1 MFSDVSLCRSSR
13 FQASAQCSF
22 PAQSTESSL
31 QHIVRQP
38 NCSAHR
44 GQLPLAHPA
53 LSPPAGPQRQRHRWG
68 TNRQL
73 VTDSMYEIG
82 PSRVGHRWQEEA
94 DERVWGVKRTEE
106 AVVHERDFTPERPL
120 YLTSWNTITP
130 VCGAL
135 CLTQACMLLG
145 SLIHVLMCV
154 LYDFVCPS
162 AWIPLKSSPSPQHL
176 PSPSRKHKHTCA
188 LWHFPPSVFS
198 LSIRFPSFLS
208 FPLFSFLSV
217 FSLQLSFIYAFSCYS
232 FLCSPSCAPL
242 LPLSLLFS
250 AFLLSYTLLLPSQG
264 QRRGLSWLLWQP
276 SLFTY
281 WPATEWSCRWMS
293 QSQSPSPCWL
303 TVAWRKM
310 ITSLLGDL
318 TRALVCNK
326 KALRLSHLRTH
337 VSIVC

>member
-22 PAQSTESSL
+22 PAQSAESSL

-68 TNRQL
+68 TNRRL

-188 LWHFPPSVFS
+188 LWHFPPSQSFHSPSGFLLSCLS
-198 LSIRFPSFLS
+198 LCFLSCLSFLYNS
-208 FPLFSFLSV
+208 PLSTPFHVTPFSAPPPVHL
-217 FSLQLSFIYAFSCYS
+217 YS
-232 FLCSPSCAPL
+232 H
-242 LPLSLLFS
+242 SLLFS

-281 WPATEWSCRWMS
+281 WPATEWSCRWTS